1 VLKKIKYSSAV
12 KTRITLAFAA
22 IVLLGA
28 VGYGA
33 TVAIAQEA
41 SDESHPFVQILA
53 EKLGLNEDEVEEA
66 LDEIKA
72 DKYAQMQESKED
84 MLQSAVDDGVITE
97 EQRQAWLEKHEEMWT
112 ERKQEKQQHK
122 EEMDAWFEQ
131 EGINHEELMEYM
143 GGFKK
148 HGGFYKWGMGK
159 IHTE

>member
-1 VLKKIKYSSAV
+1 MR
-12 KTRITLAFAA
+12 TRITLALAA

-33 TVAIAQEA
+33 TVAIAQEG
-41 SDESHPFVQILA
+41 DGERHPFVQMLA
-53 EKLGLNEDEVEEA
+53 EKLGLTEDEVEEA

-72 DKYAQMQESKED
+72 DKYAQMQQSKEE
-84 MLQSAVDDGVITE
+84 MLQGAVDDGVITP
-97 EQRQAWLEKHEEMWT
+97 EQMQALLEKYENMWV
-112 ERKQEKQQHK
+112 EKKQEWQQHK

-148 HGGFYKWGMGK
+148 HGGFHKWGMGK
-159 IHTE
+159 TYTE